1 MNKTKISYYEILEW
15 RLDPED
21 NDIIIKKGGYNGGY

>member
-15 RLDPED
+15 ILAPED
-21 NDIIIKKGGYNGGY
+21 SDIIIKKGGYNGGY